1 MQTNTF
7 VIMGRPGS
15 GKGTQAKLLA
25 DALSCDIAS
34 LGTDFR
40 RLMAGDTVVG
50 IRLTAGMN
58 AGELAPTWLADYM
71 CTKALISL
79 RSEEKLVFDSGCRMR
94 TEAILFDQICEWLG
108 REYKIIHIDVSE
120 EEIRRRIAKR
130 GEIEGR
136 ADDTAHALDKRI
148 EEFNT
153 RTLPAIEYFRS
164 KGVLL
169 TIDGAQQVPDVEQS
183 VRSALGL

>member
-1 MQTNTF
+1 
-7 VIMGRPGS
+7 MGRPGS
-15 GKGTQAKLLA
+15 GKGTQAKLLS
-25 DALSCDIAS
+25 DVLGCSIAS
-34 LGTDFR
+34 LGSDFR

-50 IRLTAGMN
+50 VRLAAGMN

-71 CTKALISL
+71 CTKALIGL
-79 RSEEKLVFDSGCRMR
+79 GSEEKLVFDSGCRMR

-108 REYKIIHIDVSE
+108 RGYRVVYIDVNE

-130 GEIEGR
+130 GDVEGR
-136 ADDTAHALDKRI
+136 ADDSTSALDKRI
-148 EEFNT
+148 EEFND

-169 TIDGAQQVPDVEQS
+169 TIDGAQSVEDVQQG
-183 VRSALGL
+183 VRGALGI